1 MNSIGLSAGA
11 LVAWAA
17 VSVIAQHW
25 HRPRGQL
32 KFGRWAIL
40 FRRDLGFNSWSL
52 IGKACPRGHR
62 FSDEIM
68 LNQKRWSAMAIRLD
82 PIAHLGDAEQ
92 FPAHP
97 LTDTDPVGWSAP
109 IT

>member
-1 MNSIGLSAGA
+1 MNSIVPSMGA

-17 VSVIAQHW
+17 VSAIAQHW

-40 FRRDLGFNSWSL
+40 FGRELGFNSYCM
-52 IGKACPRGHR
+52 IGKACPRGRR

-68 LNQKRWSAMAIRLD
+68 LNQKLWSAMVIRLD
-82 PIAHLGDAEQ
+82 PIAHLQQ
-92 FPAHP
+92 FSFWRWA
-97 LTDTDPVGWSAP
+97 D
-109 IT
+109 

>member
-1 MNSIGLSAGA
+1 MNSIVPSMGA

-32 KFGRWAIL
+32 KFGRRAIL
-40 FRRDLGFNSWSL
+40 FEHKLGFNGCSM
-52 IGKACPRGHR
+52 IGKACPRGYR

-68 LNQKRWSAMAIRLD
+68 LNQKILERA
-82 PIAHLGDAEQ
+82 GD
-92 FPAHP
+92 
-97 LTDTDPVGWSAP
+97 SS
-109 IT
+109 

>member
-32 KFGRWAIL
+32 KFGRSAIL

-68 LNQKRWSAMAIRLD
+68 LNQKRWSAMMIRLD
-82 PIAHLGDAEQ
+82 PIA
-92 FPAHP
+92 
-97 LTDTDPVGWSAP
+97 
-109 IT
+109 